1 MTHVLHFLLNP
12 PAESHKAPVGELFRK
27 VAADEKLS
35 QSQRPPTGFHS
46 VSLLLEK
53 AAAPAFSAGV
63 LVGDPSVLAG
73 SEGENRGRKH
83 LGKAAFLT
91 EVFKAARD
99 IASSGAGTIADFL
112 AQTEFS
118 IDPHHRDELLKR
130 ATVAAGQPYQ
140 PPVMPQ
146 PAAYP
151 QAPSP
156 APSSTTPAPGA
167 RPVSPGA
174 MPQAAPGHATLTGI
188 QQRPLG
194 LDRPC
199 DTRAAAVPG
208 LAGSAATNVIDQQ
221 GGLDPRGLKVD
232 GNNAAGISKLAP
244 GMTMKMASPF
254 SDLHER
260 FHQEVDAAEWRRLI
274 DDYAGVPSHAAA
286 PAMALEI
293 QQLLKTAA
301 DREHAQDMEKEA
313 ANGWPISKTGLGTAL
328 GLGGLALGGHYLAN
342 GMATDQQA
350 ARVQQAARDYNP
362 RAFTH
367 GELPPN
373 YTGLT
378 YYQKTLSPAAQL
390 KPFGRPVGEALVGL
404 RSNPQVME
412 ALGTKGYTLTT
423 AADQQGVG
431 GMAHYT
437 MFGNG
442 PVPAYAH
449 QMKARL
455 SGLQVPSTLGVPEN
469 TMYSDWMG
477 RKLEDFVT
485 QQTGQRIN
493 PFEFTTKFMPHEEQ
507 LGLMERFHQSLT
519 PEEQAFRI
527 QSENPG
533 AGYANQVGN
542 YLPKAQALVDTRQ
555 RLKDLAVAGGGAAAG
570 ALGGDILHNLLTQDD
585 DPTNDD
591 DPTVGRTL
599 ATVGGAGL
607 GGLAAYGLGTQNGRQ
622 YVQGLLNQVMGKTA
636 ADDQW
641 IGVDLD
647 GTLAQYDGW
656 VAEDHIGDPIDK
668 MVQRVKGWLADGKTV
683 KIFTARVADDPDGTI
698 KKTIQDWTEEHIG
711 QRLDVTNEKD
721 HQMES
726 LWDDRA
732 HRVEKNTGVK
742 LAHVEPMP
750 RWRNPPTPDLDPAF
764 LASEGVQ
771 NLLRSLGCRSTPDGK
786 IEALT
791 FPGGK

>member
-12 PAESHKAPVGELFRK
+12 PAESHKAPVRELLRK
-27 VAADEKLS
+27 VAADEKLP
-35 QSQRPPTGFHS
+35 QGQRPPTGFHR

-53 AAAPAFSAGV
+53 AAAPALSAGV
-63 LVGDPSVLAG
+63 LVGDPSVLEG
-73 SEGENRGRKH
+73 SGGENRRQKH
-83 LGKAAFLT
+83 PEKAAFLT

-99 IASSGAGTIADFL
+99 IAASGAGTIADFL

-118 IDPHHRDELLKR
+118 LDSHHRDELLKR

-156 APSSTTPAPGA
+156 APSQQAPAPNAG
-167 RPVSPGA
+167 PVSPGA

-244 GMTMKMASPF
+244 GMTMKMAE
-254 SDLHER
+254 LTELCER
-260 FHQEVDAAEWRRLI
+260 
-274 DDYAGVPSHAAA
+274 YAGVPSHAAA
-286 PAMALEI
+286 PAIALEI
-293 QQLLKTAA
+293 QQHADVDKFHKDLKAA
-301 DREHAQDMEKEA
+301 LGQGDVETSPQEKEA
-313 ANGWPISKTGLGTAL
+313 AWPISKTGLGTAL
-328 GLGGLALGGHYLAN
+328 GIGGLALGGHYLAN
-342 GMATDQQA
+342 SMATDQQA
-350 ARVQQAARDYNP
+350 ARVQQAAREYNP

-412 ALGTKGYTLTT
+412 ALGTKSYTLPT

-477 RKLEDFVT
+477 RKLEDFVA

-555 RLKDLAVAGGGAAAG
+555 RLKDLAIAGGGAAAG
-570 ALGGDILHNLLTQDD
+570 ALGGDVLHNLLTQDD

-599 ATVGGAGL
+599 AMAGGAGL

-622 YVQGLLNQVMGKTA
+622 YVQGLLNRVMGKTA
-636 ADDQW
+636 ADDKW

-656 VAEDHIGDPIDK
+656 VGEDHIGDPIDK

-683 KIFTARVADDPDGTI
+683 KIFTARVADDPDGSI

-742 LAHVEPMP
+742 LASQWK
-750 RWRNPPTPDLDPAF
+750 R
-764 LASEGVQ
+764 Q
-771 NLLRSLGCRSTPDGK
+771 GCGWTS
-786 IEALT
+786 
-791 FPGGK
+791 